1 MKHGEIAE
9 LSTPLAWEGWMEQG
23 ARELCHVPSLSVAS
37 HQRSGLL
44 WEASAHPQRGR
55 MAAPPQAGWGT
66 NTFWTTLAP
75 YLGEECS
82 SPGWQKIYRH
92 GRRLYLKLVEKW
104 SFFSCGSFQDF
115 TYLTSSQIRLRSGN
129 L

>member
-55 MAAPPQAGWGT
+55 MAAPPQAGGT
-66 NTFWTTLAP
+66 GGQTP
-75 YLGEECS
+75 
-82 SPGWQKIYRH
+82 
-92 GRRLYLKLVEKW
+92 
-104 SFFSCGSFQDF
+104 
-115 TYLTSSQIRLRSGN
+115 SGPR
-129 L
+129 